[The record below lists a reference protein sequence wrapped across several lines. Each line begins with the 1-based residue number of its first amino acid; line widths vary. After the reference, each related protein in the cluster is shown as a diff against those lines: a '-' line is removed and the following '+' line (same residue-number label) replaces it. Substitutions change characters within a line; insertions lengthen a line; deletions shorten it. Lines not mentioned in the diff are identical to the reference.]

1 MKAIFN
7 NWNVMRGLRLALGMI
22 ILVQAF
28 IQRDFLIGLLSGFL
42 LFTAVA
48 NIGCCGANSC
58 GTNLKNQDKKN
69 LPYEELDPK

>member
-1 MKAIFN
+1 
-7 NWNVMRGLRLALGMI
+7 MRGIRLALGLA

-28 IQRDFLIGLLSGFL
+28 IQRDVFIGLLAGFL

-58 GTNLKNQDKKN
+58 GVSLKKPDKIK